1 MLIDAITIESKA
13 GIFAGFFLFCII
25 PKKLVIL
32 RVGRNFR
39 KGATRMIKGVNRNVI
54 EVNRPDS
61 AYFERAVLYVRPE
74 VKDVPAK
81 AAQRETAEL
90 FGTTMKQHKSHGNL
104 FLFFLGM
111 AVSAGIFWIF
121 FSIKP

>member
-1 MLIDAITIESKA
+1 
-13 GIFAGFFLFCII
+13 
-25 PKKLVIL
+25 
-32 RVGRNFR
+32 
-39 KGATRMIKGVNRNVI
+39 MIKGVNRNVI

>member
-1 MLIDAITIESKA
+1 
-13 GIFAGFFLFCII
+13 
-25 PKKLVIL
+25 
-32 RVGRNFR
+32 
-39 KGATRMIKGVNRNVI
+39 MIKGVNRKVI

-74 VKDVPAK
+74 VNDVPEK

-90 FGTTMKQHKSHGNL
+90 FGESAPKQKKHTDW

-121 FSIKP
+121 FSIKQ